1 MNSIYFYDTCIGRIA
16 IADNGKAITR
26 LTFDGKDGGSTACPY
41 RGGCDGMERQQT
53 EKMKCAIAAVIEPDG
68 QPGDAVSEEVS
79 SVIRESSCMSVETPF
94 AIRESSYA
102 SVEVPFAIRD
112 TSYASG
118 EAAFAVRGISFAPE
132 GAPFAIR
139 DATFI
144 VSETPLIREAAKQL
158 EEYFVGKRKIF
169 DIPLGP
175 EGTPFQRAVWEA
187 LLEIPYGETRSYGDI
202 AARIGNPKAARAV
215 GMANNRNP
223 IAVFVPCHRVI
234 GASGKLVGYA
244 GGVDVKKKLL
254 ELEKLNAAKHP
265 HWER

>member
-1 MNSIYFYDTCIGRIA
+1 
-16 IADNGKAITR
+16 
-26 LTFDGKDGGSTACPY
+26 
-41 RGGCDGMERQQT
+41 
-53 EKMKCAIAAVIEPDG
+53 
-68 QPGDAVSEEVS
+68 
-79 SVIRESSCMSVETPF
+79 MSVETPF
-94 AIRESSYA
+94 AIRKSSYA